1 MLDYNFMD
9 SNVRDFITAIYPNT
23 NCNPVGQRKN
33 VESKLDS
40 QSAEP
45 SKAQSIIESMLD
57 DFDIGEIKL
66 ININD
71 GSFTYESCDG
81 GHRKRT
87 IYAFIN
93 GKFPLHKKS
102 KFGTK
107 TYKEG
112 TKTKERGLYFRELPQ
127 EEKDKL
133 MKYPLRFI
141 VYQNKSKTF
150 VGGQFRVTNTTTPVN
165 NQEMLNSFGDIPIAS
180 LVREFVRE
188 IEEKKNQPHTL
199 FENFVNNGELKFKN
213 LSTHNNRLKLEEFV
227 ARIVYR
233 FYDNSDKR
241 LGTSSFKELS
251 DMYSNEDVDTSKFD
265 KKVSSFFNYL
275 LDLSKAK
282 MLKHSGRGLTQTEL
296 VAASRMF
303 LYFLDMDTNFQ
314 IVNYDNL
321 WNDFYNS
328 LQTFV
333 GKDPKTLNTDIIND
347 DKGSRTKS
355 DAMRGYLGL
364 HSNLEKIEKSV
375 EWLLEDIEVSQH
387 LILRDKTRCFSREL
401 IEQVLAKQNYTDYID
416 GKPLTMDNAVG
427 AHVDAWSEGGKTT
440 VDNLVVTSSYH
451 NSKMGSLNV
460 DAYKE
465 IQKDS

>member
-1 MLDYNFMD
+1 MLDYKFMD
-9 SNVRDFITAIYPNT
+9 SNVRNFITDIYPNT

-33 VESKLDS
+33 VESKLNS
-40 QSAEP
+40 TSSEP
-45 SKAQSIIESMLD
+45 SKAQSIIGSMLD
-57 DFDIGEIKL
+57 DFDIGEMKL
-66 ININD
+66 IDIHD
-71 GSFTYESCDG
+71 GSFSYESCDG

-102 KFGTK
+102 RFGTVTVKVGTK
-107 TYKEG
+107 TIV
-112 TKTKERGLYFRELPQ
+112 RGKFFRELPQ

-133 MKYPLRFI
+133 MSYPLRFI

-227 ARIVYR
+227 ARIVHR
-233 FYDNSDKR
+233 FYDDSEKR
-241 LGTSSFKELS
+241 LGTSSFDELKK
-251 DMYSNEDVDTSKFD
+251 MYENNDIDISKFD

-282 MLKHSGRGLTQTEL
+282 MLKHAGRGLTQTEL
-296 VAASRMF
+296 VGASRMF
-303 LYFLDMDTNFQ
+303 LHFLDMDTNFQ

-321 WNDFYNS
+321 WKDFYNS
-328 LQTFV
+328 LQSFV
-333 GKDPKTLNTDIIND
+333 GKNPTKVDLVTD
-347 DKGSRTKS
+347 DKGTRTKS

-387 LILRDKTRCFSREL
+387 LILRDKTRCFPREL
-401 IEQVLAKQNYTDYID
+401 IEQVLAKQNYTDYVD
-416 GKPLTMDNAVG
+416 GKPLTMDDAVG

-460 DAYKE
+460 EAYKE
-465 IQKDS
+465 LIKKDS

>member
-9 SNVRDFITAIYPNT
+9 SNVRDFITEIYPNT

-133 MKYPLRFI
+133 TSQDL
-141 VYQNKSKTF
+141 QW
-150 VGGQFRVTNTTTPVN
+150 
-165 NQEMLNSFGDIPIAS
+165 QEQRRKRK
-180 LVREFVRE
+180 VR
-188 IEEKKNQPHTL
+188 KL
-199 FENFVNNGELKFKN
+199 DFE
-213 LSTHNNRLKLEEFV
+213 
-227 ARIVYR
+227 
-233 FYDNSDKR
+233 
-241 LGTSSFKELS
+241 
-251 DMYSNEDVDTSKFD
+251 
-265 KKVSSFFNYL
+265 
-275 LDLSKAK
+275 
-282 MLKHSGRGLTQTEL
+282 
-296 VAASRMF
+296 
-303 LYFLDMDTNFQ
+303 
-314 IVNYDNL
+314 
-321 WNDFYNS
+321 
-328 LQTFV
+328 
-333 GKDPKTLNTDIIND
+333 
-347 DKGSRTKS
+347 
-355 DAMRGYLGL
+355 
-364 HSNLEKIEKSV
+364 
-375 EWLLEDIEVSQH
+375 
-387 LILRDKTRCFSREL
+387 TR
-401 IEQVLAKQNYTDYID
+401 
-416 GKPLTMDNAVG
+416 
-427 AHVDAWSEGGKTT
+427 
-440 VDNLVVTSSYH
+440 
-451 NSKMGSLNV
+451 
-460 DAYKE
+460 
-465 IQKDS
+465 

>member
-9 SNVRDFITAIYPNT
+9 SNVRDFITVIYPNT

-40 QSAEP
+40 QTAEP
-45 SKAQSIIESMLD
+45 SKAQSIIGDMLD
-57 DFDIGEIKL
+57 EEGIDIGEIKL
-66 ININD
+66 IEIID
-71 GSFTYESCDG
+71 GSFRYESCDG

-93 GKFPLHKKS
+93 GNFPLHKSHS
-102 KFGTK
+102 KYGGK
-107 TYKEG
+107 
-112 TKTKERGLYFRELPQ
+112 YFRELPQ
-127 EEKDKL
+127 EVKDDFL
-133 MKYPLRFI
+133 NYPLRFI
-141 VYQNKSKTF
+141 VYKNKSKTF
-150 VGGQFRVTNTTTPVN
+150 VGRQFRATNTTTPVN
-165 NQEMLNSFGDIPIAS
+165 NQEMLNSFGDTSIAN

-188 IEEKKNQPHTL
+188 IEEKKNQPHQL
-199 FENFVNNGELKFKN
+199 FENFINNSELKFKN

-233 FYDNSDKR
+233 FYNNSDKK
-241 LGTSSFKELS
+241 LGTSSSIELF
-251 DMYSNEDVDTSKFD
+251 DMYSNDDIDVSKFD
-265 KKVSSFFNYL
+265 KKVSNFFNYL

-282 MLKHSGRGLTQTEL
+282 MKNHSGRGLTQTEL

-303 LYFLDMDTNFQ
+303 LYFLDMDSSFKV
-314 IVNYDNL
+314 VNYDNL

-333 GKDPKTLNTDIIND
+333 GKDPKVLKTKIIDD

-364 HSNLEKIEKSV
+364 HSNLEKIRKSV

-387 LILRDKTRCFSREL
+387 LIIRDKTRCFPREL
-401 IEQVLAKQNYTDYID
+401 IEQVLAKQNYTDYCD
-416 GKPLTMDNAVG
+416 DKPLTMDNAVG

-440 VDNLVVTSSYH
+440 VDNLVVTSKYH
-451 NSKMGSLNV
+451 NTRMGSLNV
-460 DAYKE
+460 EAYKE
-465 IQKDS
+465 LIKKDS

>member
-1 MLDYNFMD
+1 MLNYNFVD
-9 SNVRDFITAIYPNT
+9 SNVRNFITEIYPNT

-40 QSAEP
+40 QSADP
-45 SKAQSIIESMLD
+45 SKAQSIIQAMLD
-57 DFDIGEIKL
+57 DLDIGEIKL
-66 ININD
+66 IEIND

-93 GKFPLHKKS
+93 GRFPLHKSHS
-102 KFGTK
+102 KHGGK
-107 TYKEG
+107 
-112 TKTKERGLYFRELPQ
+112 YFRELPQ
-127 EEKDKL
+127 KVKDDIL
-133 MKYPLRFI
+133 DYPLRFI
-141 VYQNKSKTF
+141 VYENKSKTF
-150 VGGQFRVTNTTTPVN
+150 IGRQFRATNTTTPVN
-165 NQEMLNSFGDIPIAS
+165 NQEMLNSFGDTPIAN
-180 LVREFVRE
+180 LVREFVRK
-188 IEEKKNQPHTL
+188 IDEKKNEVHSL
-199 FENFVNNGELKFKN
+199 FENFINNGELKFKN

-227 ARIVYR
+227 ARMVYR
-233 FYDNSDKR
+233 FYVDSDKR
-241 LGTSSFKELS
+241 LGTSSFKELN

-265 KKVSSFFNYL
+265 KKVSNFFDYL

-303 LYFLDMDTNFQ
+303 LYFLDMDSNFKV
-314 IVNYDNL
+314 VNYDNL

-333 GKDPKTLNTDIIND
+333 GKDPDNLKTDIIDD

-375 EWLLEDIEVSQH
+375 EWLLEDIEISQH
-387 LILRDKTRCFSREL
+387 LILRDKTRCFPREL

-416 GKPLTMDNAVG
+416 GKPLTMDDAVG
-427 AHVDAWSEGGKTT
+427 AHVEAWSEGGKTT

>member
-1 MLDYNFMD
+1 MLNYNFVD
-9 SNVRDFITAIYPNT
+9 SNVRNFITEIYPNT

-40 QSAEP
+40 QSAQP
-45 SKAQSIIESMLD
+45 SKAQEIIASMLD
-57 DFDIGEIKL
+57 DLDIGEIKL
-66 ININD
+66 IEIND
-71 GSFTYESCDG
+71 GSFRFESCDG

-93 GKFPLHKKS
+93 GKFSLHKSHS
-102 KFGTK
+102 KYG
-107 TYKEG
+107 
-112 TKTKERGLYFRELPQ
+112 GLYFRELPQ
-127 EEKDKL
+127 EVKNDIL
-133 MKYPLRFI
+133 DYPLRFI

-150 VGGQFRVTNTTTPVN
+150 IGRQFRATNTTTPVN
-165 NQEMLNSFGDIPIAS
+165 NQEMLNSFGDTPIAN
-180 LVREFVRE
+180 LVREFVRR
-188 IEEKKNQPHTL
+188 IDEKQNEPHTL

-227 ARIVYR
+227 ARIVHR
-233 FYDNSDKR
+233 FYDDSEKR
-241 LGTSSFKELS
+241 LGTSSFDELKS
-251 DMYSNEDVDTSKFD
+251 MYENDDMDISKFD
-265 KKVSSFFNYL
+265 KKVSSFFDYL
-275 LDLSKAK
+275 LALSKAK

-303 LYFLDMDTNFQ
+303 LYFLDMDSDFKVT
-314 IVNYDNL
+314 NYDNL

-328 LQTFV
+328 LQSFV
-333 GKDPKTLNTDIIND
+333 GKNPTKLSIIKD
-347 DKGSRTKS
+347 DKGSRTQS

-364 HSNLEKIEKSV
+364 HSNLEKIKKSV

-387 LILRDKTRCFSREL
+387 LIIRDKTRCFSRQL
-401 IEQVLAKQNYTDYID
+401 IEQVLAKQNYTDYVD
-416 GKPLTMDNAVG
+416 GKPLTMDDAVG

-465 IQKDS
+465 LIKKDS